1 MNIARILFDGTLL
14 SLIMGVFV
22 FGSLWYNPRLWLQ
35 DYPKAIQAKV
45 PPLTRQEKQEQ
56 KLLMIPI
63 LLAMIGTP
71 LWSAYQLGGEAP
83 FLTVYFT
90 AFLVTNIFNLFDAV
104 VIDWL
109 VLIVLK
115 PKFAVLPGTE
125 DMAHLLRDPK
135 MHLSAY
141 LRGIVFCAGFSLV
154 IALVVMVVR

>member
-1 MNIARILFDGTLL
+1 MNIARILIDGTLL
-14 SLIMGVFV
+14 SLIMGVLI

-45 PPLTRQEKQEQ
+45 PPLTPQEKQEQ
-56 KLLMIPI
+56 KLLMIPF
-63 LLAMIGTP
+63 LLAMIGIP
-71 LWSAYQLGGEAP
+71 FWSAYQLGGEAP
-83 FLTVYFT
+83 FLTVYLT

-115 PKFAVLPGTE
+115 PKFALIPGTE
-125 DMAHLLRDPK
+125 DMAHLLHDPE
-135 MHLSAY
+135 MHLSNY